1 MHIDVSILLLYVVT
15 VITMIAIPG
24 PVLVL
29 VTGAGLTGGRGRAF
43 STILGT
49 NAASL
54 VLIGLSVLVIQG
66 LVAVN
71 DVVLELVKLFGAF
84 YIAWLGWGLLKESG
98 EANKNTTSILPRVG
112 GFAKGFVM
120 AISNPKDIIFFASFF
135 PQFMGI
141 AASVNASIA
150 WLTVVWVFLDFSTL
164 MLMYLLISKVMK
176 PAFHRIMLRVS
187 GGLLLVVALAGAVM
201 ACVALCS

>member
-15 VITMIAIPG
+15 VITMIAILG

-71 DVVLELVKLFGAF
+71 NVVLELVKLFGAF
-84 YIAWLGWGLLKESG
+84 YIAWLGWRLLKESG
-98 EANKNTTSILPRVG
+98 EANKNTTSISPRVG

-150 WLTVVWVFLDFSTL
+150 WLTVVWVFLDFQ
-164 MLMYLLISKVMK
+164 
-176 PAFHRIMLRVS
+176 R
-187 GGLLLVVALAGAVM
+187 
-201 ACVALCS
+201 